1 MFKPIQDRVAI
12 KEKDLLDRESGIIL
26 LQTYNDTHTYKTG
39 VVEAVGKLVEE
50 VKVGDNVLFTGFSQ
64 NKVEQGEDTYYIM
77 REPDILS
84 IIEKE
89 N

>member
-12 KEKDLLDRESGIIL
+12 KEKDLLDKDNGIIL
-26 LQTYNDTHTYKTG
+26 LQTYNETHTYKTG
-39 VVEAVGKLVEE
+39 IVEAVGKLVEE

-77 REPDILS
+77 READILS
-84 IIEKE
+84 VIEKE
-89 N
+89 